1 MLGLFFFG
9 SVFVNLGRSFRSLG
23 WSRWSLGQLHFFFV
37 GFRGRSESSF
47 VLLYTQLWFTFIW
60 VAICLNIQF
69 SCVPMA
75 SSGDQGSRDLQIV
88 QIAISLLSNSL
99 PIDSDELTST
109 QWIASH
115 VKRILVTIKSQVSRY
130 LQLHSKLESFHM
142 SCLPWRL

>member
-1 MLGLFFFG
+1 
-9 SVFVNLGRSFRSLG
+9 
-23 WSRWSLGQLHFFFV
+23 
-37 GFRGRSESSF
+37 
-47 VLLYTQLWFTFIW
+47 
-60 VAICLNIQF
+60 
-69 SCVPMA
+69 MA